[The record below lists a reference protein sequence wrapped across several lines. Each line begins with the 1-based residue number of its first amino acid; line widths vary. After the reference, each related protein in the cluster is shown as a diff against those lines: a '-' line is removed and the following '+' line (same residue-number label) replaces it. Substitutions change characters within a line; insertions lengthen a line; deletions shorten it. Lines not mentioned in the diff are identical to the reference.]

1 MGLNYLIKILKKRWR
16 ISNSET
22 VFIFLPCGYIYIYIF
37 IIYIHI
43 YIIYLYIPISYI
55 YIDIFVSP
63 KFPVIQQYNTTKT
76 GSLEIFQV
84 SICLIAVYNFW
95 KKNTKNLIGML
106 YCYIIYIICVYVY
119 IYILYIYYIY
129 ISYIRSLLFK
139 LQKVF

>member
-43 YIIYLYIPISYI
+43 YIIYLYIPIFYI

-139 LQKVF
+139 PQKVF

>member
-22 VFIFLPCGYIYIYIF
+22 VFIFLPCGYIYIYLF
-37 IIYIHI
+37 
-43 YIIYLYIPISYI
+43 IYLYIPISYI

>member
-22 VFIFLPCGYIYIYIF
+22 VFIFLPCGYIYIYIY
-37 IIYIHI
+37 IYIYVIYMHI

-84 SICLIAVYNFW
+84 SICLIAVYNFR

-119 IYILYIYYIY
+119 IYIYIYILYIYIIY
-129 ISYIRSLLFK
+129 
-139 LQKVF
+139 QKFTF

>member
-1 MGLNYLIKILKKRWR
+1 MWIYI
-16 ISNSET
+16 
-22 VFIFLPCGYIYIYIF
+22 YIYIYIF

-43 YIIYLYIPISYI
+43 YTIYLYIPISYI

>member
-22 VFIFLPCGYIYIYIF
+22 VFIFLPCGYIYIF

-43 YIIYLYIPISYI
+43 YIIYLYIPIFYI

>member
-16 ISNSET
+16 VSNSET
-22 VFIFLPCGYIYIYIF
+22 VFIFLTCAYIYIYIY
-37 IIYIHI
+37 IIYMYI

-63 KFPVIQQYNTTKT
+63 KLPVIQQYNTTKT

-119 IYILYIYYIY
+119 IYIYIIYILYIYIIY
-129 ISYIRSLLFK
+129 
-139 LQKVF
+139 QKFTF